1 MIWIPCTWINAMFNE
16 RGVLPIWSS
25 SICHISTTLRTMQ
38 YIRDSFHGG
47 MILSISSFWELQ
59 KWSTRSRA
67 CRGKMSDS
75 RFSWYLNSYTQ
86 ARQIQRLGESEAE
99 IDILM
104 KIESSH
110 YRTNLYQWHKYKYK
124 YKCMYLDAHLGLRG
138 CSLVWMW
145 TRQREGEGRQ
155 RRGCDLA
162 AGRRTRG
169 CRCRP
174 RRSWKCPW
182 GKTPGAKEQHYFL
195 IFKCCLW

>member
-1 MIWIPCTWINAMFNE
+1 
-16 RGVLPIWSS
+16 
-25 SICHISTTLRTMQ
+25 
-38 YIRDSFHGG
+38 

-59 KWSTRSRA
+59 RWCTRSRG

-99 IDILM
+99 IEILM
-104 KIESSH
+104 KIQSSH
-110 YRTNLYQWHKYKYK
+110 YRTNLYQWNKYKYK
-124 YKCMYLDAHLGLRG
+124 YKYKYTYLDAHLGLRG

-145 TRQREGEGRQ
+145 IQQREGEGRQ

-174 RRSWKCPW
+174 RQSWTCPW

-195 IFKCCLW
+195 NL